1 MEENKNIPTS
11 RSVYV
16 DPALHTELKALAHFR
31 QQDIKVIVSN
41 LLRDAL
47 DNLERDLIVK
57 LTFSSLLGNSVLNL
71 DSLCLSHLEWP
82 TLSF

>member
-47 DNLERDLIVK
+47 GNLERDSANGEI
-57 LTFSSLLGNSVLNL
+57 TNL
-71 DSLCLSHLEWP
+71 DDSGQ
-82 TLSF
+82 